1 MMFNASHPLTADLWP
16 RAVKRGSTA
25 GMTQVERQRQWCKS
39 LRVKQGAR
47 KEKGRLLRMQM
58 PVKWQESGPGEEG
71 QEAKM
76 PRHRGKEDGIW
87 DSSLKGWEP
96 LNEFNIY
103 L

>member
-1 MMFNASHPLTADLWP
+1 
-16 RAVKRGSTA
+16 
-25 GMTQVERQRQWCKS
+25 
-39 LRVKQGAR
+39 
-47 KEKGRLLRMQM
+47 MQM